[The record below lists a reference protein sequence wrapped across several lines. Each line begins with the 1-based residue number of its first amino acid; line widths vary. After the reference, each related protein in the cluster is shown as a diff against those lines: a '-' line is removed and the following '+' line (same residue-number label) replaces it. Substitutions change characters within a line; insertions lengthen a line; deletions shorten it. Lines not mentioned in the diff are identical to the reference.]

1 MADRFP
7 LIANTSA
14 NQIQELSA
22 SDNLDLTGNS
32 IIGVSTIGV
41 STVTASTVTATSST
55 VGSAVTMSE
64 SGIDVT
70 GIVTSTS
77 FSGSGASLTSI
88 PAANIVGL
96 ATAGF
101 ERSGGFGGI
110 TDMDAWAI
118 SSNYSV
124 SSGSNTIT
132 TNWYQFSTASN
143 THFPKKGDSMSQSSG
158 IWTFPKT
165 GFWTVDFMFGC
176 YNVDNNSGTYF
187 GFQMFFSTDT
197 GGSYDRFYT
206 AYGNMTDNN
215 DHGELFVRAYIDV
228 TNVSTNR
235 LKFNTNM
242 AASKTVFG
250 DADEMR
256 TGAIFTRIGDT

>member
-1 MADRFP
+1 MSLTLSGTNGVVGAGFTLD
-7 LIANTSA
+7 ASGTSVTA
-14 NQIQELSA
+14 GVGTFSSIDASA
-22 SDNLDLTGNS
+22 SGLTGALPALDAAN
-32 IIGVSTIGV
+32 
-41 STVTASTVTATSST
+41 
-55 VGSAVTMSE
+55 
-64 SGIDVT
+64 
-70 GIVTSTS
+70 
-77 FSGSGASLTSI
+77 LTSI
-88 PAANIVGL
+88 PAANIVGVCTSGL
-96 ATAGF
+96 TKT
-101 ERSGGFGGI
+101 GGFSLP
-110 TDMDAWAI
+110 TDIDAWAV
-118 SSNYSV
+118 SSAYSA
-124 SSGSNTIT
+124 SSGSNTMT

-143 THFPKKGDSMSQSSG
+143 THFPKIGDSMSQSSG

-165 GFWTVDFMFGC
+165 GIWTVDFTLGC

-197 GGSYDRFYT
+197 GSSYDRIYT
-206 AYGNMTDNN
+206 AYGNMTSDD

-242 AASKTVFG
+242 AASKTIFG